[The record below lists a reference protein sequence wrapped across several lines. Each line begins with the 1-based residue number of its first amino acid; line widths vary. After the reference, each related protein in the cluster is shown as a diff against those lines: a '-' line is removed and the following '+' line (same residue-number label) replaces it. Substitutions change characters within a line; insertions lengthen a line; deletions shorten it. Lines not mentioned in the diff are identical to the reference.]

1 MEIMTAFLHAKMRKR
16 CLRLYNQAQVHL
28 GNGQHALLVQPLT
41 YVNRSGEILNYFIP
55 RRFSADQFIVI
66 LDNLDLPPGIIRV
79 RKGGSSAGHNG
90 LKSIIS
96 HLGTADFIR
105 IYIGIGRP
113 VPGTTVV
120 DHVLSAPE
128 DQKQKELLQQGIV
141 AAAEAT
147 LMLCRGAS
155 VEEVAR
161 EYHRRSSD

>member
-1 MEIMTAFLHAKMRKR
+1 MTAFLHAKMRKR

-28 GNGQHALLVQPLT
+28 GDGQRALLVQPLT
-41 YVNRSGEILNYFIP
+41 YVNRSGEILGYFIP
-55 RRFSADQFIVI
+55 RRFSPDEFIVL
-66 LDNLDLPPGIIRV
+66 LDNLDLPAGTIRI

-96 HLGTADFIR
+96 HMGTADFVR
-105 IYIGIGRP
+105 VYIGIGRP
-113 VPGTTVV
+113 APGITVV

-128 DQKQKELLQQGIV
+128 DPRQQDLLQQGISL
-141 AAAEAT
+141 AAEAA
-147 LMLCRGAS
+147 LKLCRGAS